1 MRRSYLLA
9 ATMLVPVLAY
19 AGGAGPAAVMLN
31 KVPGLPANAQSAYAQ
46 WLDDNG
52 NLKPGATY
60 KSQED
65 AIQNAMM
72 RGAMTNAPSA
82 QQQANAQAIAAQ
94 YNTPEGR
101 AKIAAMSPAQMMAL
115 GQQMQAQMGYAPP
128 QPTAVSEHDQ
138 AIMRQ
143 LGAYE
148 KTADVRQKTV
158 SIQMASSKLEDQWE
172 ADKNKL
178 GEVETAEH
186 NKLPV
191 CPGEAG
197 EPSSA
202 ASREVALKYAD
213 KRIALA
219 DSYLPKFTSYL
230 QQLKQ
235 TVGPEIDY
243 GDNAYSK
250 WTQLQNPSLKSQT
263 KGIVQGAENNAYADA
278 GTVLSYVEGVSK
290 KAAEAVADKH
300 NIERMYANAGGC

>member
-1 MRRSYLLA
+1 MKRSYLLA
-9 ATMLVPVLAY
+9 ATIFVPVLAY
-19 AGGAGPAAVMLN
+19 AGGAGPAAVMAN
-31 KVPGLPANAQSAYAQ
+31 RVPGLPANAQSAYAQ

-72 RGAMTNAPSA
+72 HSMEAVAPSA
-82 QQQANAQAIAAQ
+82 QQQANAQALAAQ

-101 AKIAAMSPAQMMAL
+101 AKLAAMSPAQLMAL
-115 GQQMQAQMGYAPP
+115 GQQMQGQMGYAPP
-128 QPTAVSEHDQ
+128 QPTVVSDHDQ

-143 LGAYE
+143 LGAYD
-148 KTADVRQKTV
+148 KTAEVRQKTPV
-158 SIQMASSKLEDQWE
+158 IQMASAKLEEQWD
-172 ADKNKL
+172 ADRTKL
-178 GEVETAEH
+178 GDAETSEH

-213 KRIALA
+213 KRIKLA
-219 DSYLPKFTSYL
+219 DSYLPKFASYL

-243 GDNAYSK
+243 GDNAYAK
-250 WTQLQNPSLKSQT
+250 WTQLQNPILKSQT
-263 KGIVQGAENNAYADA
+263 KGAVQGAENNAYADA
-278 GTVLSYVEGVSK
+278 GILLSYVEGVSK

-300 NIERMYANAGGC
+300 NIERMYAKAGGC